1 MYYYCIINAV
11 HSCHMWEGGEREIN
25 GMRHLGGGGVMDGKE
40 YIIVVVGMSLALVGA

>member
-25 GMRHLGGGGVMDGKE
+25 GMRRGERREGVMDGKE
-40 YIIVVVGMSLALVGA
+40 CT